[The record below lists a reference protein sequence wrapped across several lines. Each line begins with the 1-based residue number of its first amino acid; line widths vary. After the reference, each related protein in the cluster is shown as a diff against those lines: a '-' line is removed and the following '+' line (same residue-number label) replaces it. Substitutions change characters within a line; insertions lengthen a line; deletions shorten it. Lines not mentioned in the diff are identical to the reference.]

1 MSTKTRSQRR
11 DYLERK
17 QDMLKRMS
25 DITDSVANYVD
36 KYNGTNMVQLIT
48 DIYFGRPFHVPLNQ
62 CVFPGTNEIDWDR
75 AEENLSIMRNK
86 LLFIRELCK

>member
-1 MSTKTRSQRR
+1 MKTGSQRR
-11 DYLERK
+11 DYLARK
-17 QDMLKRMS
+17 QDMLNRMC

-36 KYNGTNMVQLIT
+36 KYSGTNMAQLINE
-48 DIYFGRPFHVPLNQ
+48 IYFGRPYHVPLNQ